1 MKIHQEKRSGQWE
14 NRTQI
19 LLPGYIFLY
28 TSRDIL
34 PPDIRTQVRHLYKA
48 LEYEKGMRILTGSDE
63 EYAMWIYRHNGIIG
77 TSRITVEEGQAIQV
91 IDGPLLDCQGTI
103 IKLDKHKRRAM
114 VAFTF
119 DGQKRMVSISAE
131 CVHPIESKPA
141 GKAGA
146 LMASTTFTAL
156 NTLLIGIF
164 LTTGEVA
171 EWSLC
176 LQMVSA
182 VMSLYTPVTDGIY
195 PYMLNASYNLA
206 LRNIK
211 AYIPEYP
218 VGTAEE
224 CADMIHVRI
233 PSEIRC

>member
-1 MKIHQEKRSGQWE
+1 MDALNGEIQSYCMLCRTGAEQSAAQSIMQHYPDLTAFAPMKIHQEKRSGQWE

-146 LMASTTFTAL
+146 LMQK
-156 NTLLIGIF
+156 I
-164 LTTGEVA
+164 
-171 EWSLC
+171 
-176 LQMVSA
+176 
-182 VMSLYTPVTDGIY
+182 
-195 PYMLNASYNLA
+195 
-206 LRNIK
+206 
-211 AYIPEYP
+211 
-218 VGTAEE
+218 
-224 CADMIHVRI
+224 
-233 PSEIRC
+233 